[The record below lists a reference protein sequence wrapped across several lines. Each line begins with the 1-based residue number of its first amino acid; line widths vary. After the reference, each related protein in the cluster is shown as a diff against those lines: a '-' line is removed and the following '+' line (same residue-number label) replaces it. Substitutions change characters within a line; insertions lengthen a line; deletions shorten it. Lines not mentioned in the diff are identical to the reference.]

1 MAALGSNRSIDGG
14 LNGGPQRAQCGIVDH
29 FLARGEHELQR
40 WGVDDINP
48 GGPRIRSID
57 FFDRRQSTGDLDA
70 VKIDARL
77 IHEVIAA
84 RKDAEPAT
92 IPFRDAMGSL
102 EEIFAR
108 QKFAVKMDRKREMPR
123 SGLDLGAKIAE
134 PFLGHGD
141 DDLCPRPDP
150 TAFNSQRLRSFPGV
164 RWDGHC
170 PALVRSEEH
179 TSELQSLMRI
189 SYAVFCLKK
198 KKQQINPTQH
208 IINQDSTNQK

>member
-1 MAALGSNRSIDGG
+1 
-14 LNGGPQRAQCGIVDH
+14 
-29 FLARGEHELQR
+29 
-40 WGVDDINP
+40 
-48 GGPRIRSID
+48 
-57 FFDRRQSTGDLDA
+57 
-70 VKIDARL
+70 
-77 IHEVIAA
+77 
-84 RKDAEPAT
+84 
-92 IPFRDAMGSL
+92 MGSL

-164 RWDGHC
+164 R
-170 PALVRSEEH
+170 RSEEH

-189 SYAVFCLKK
+189 SNAVYCWKK
-198 KKQQINPTQH
+198 KKHKHTPHTYQ
-208 IINQDSTNQK
+208 